1 MPSPPFA
8 LTLCSVD
15 GDTAVAGVRTVLGGN
30 VIQLSGQDTSYWT
43 SQRWE
48 IYDFPAGFATPAG
61 WTLDANGV
69 LYSTSTTPSPFT
81 VDQPRDRFGKY
92 AVRLTVNGGIKAG
105 VSDPEMVDETFVC
118 LVKSVNGTESVF
130 EQEEN
135 QFGTSWAESLK
146 RDVLTIDKS
155 LGHSLATIA
164 TTNATVTLLKA
175 FSMPTN
181 SRHYT
186 LRGTV
191 IAVGDTLS
199 QAALYDVTVVYTR
212 DSGGTYTQRVASVTA
227 VHETTAGFNVTVT
240 QTGTDLNLNVTGAA
254 ATNLRWHLFAERF
267 WTLPY

>member
-15 GDTAVAGVRTVLGGN
+15 GDTAIAGVRTVSGGN
-30 VIQLSGQDTSYWT
+30 IIQLSGQDTSYWT

-48 IYDFPAGFATPAG
+48 IYDFPTGYGTPAG

-69 LYSTSTTPSPFT
+69 LFSTATTPSPFT
-81 VDQPRDRFGKY
+81 VEKPTALFGKY
-92 AVRLTVNGGIKAG
+92 AVRLTVNGGLKAG

-135 QFGTSWAESLK
+135 QFGTSWAEALK
-146 RDVLTIDKS
+146 RDISTLDKS
-155 LGHSLATIA
+155 VGHALATVA
-164 TTNATVTLLKA
+164 TTNGTVTLLKA

-181 SRHYT
+181 SRHYC

-191 IAVGDTLS
+191 IAVGDTLAQS
-199 QAALYDVTVVYTR
+199 AMYDVTVVYTR
-212 DSGGTYTQRVASVTA
+212 DSGGAYTSRVASVTL
-227 VHETTAGFNVTVT
+227 VYETTAGFNVTIT

-254 ATNLRWHLFAERF
+254 ATNLRWNLFAERF
-267 WTLPY
+267 WTLSY